1 MKVYAELPAVRAR
14 QLAGDAAAAIWTVAW
29 IRAGMAMHDLV
40 AQLTAPGEA
49 IERAGGGFA
58 GNLSEVSD
66 TIGRV
71 PLVGDA
77 LRAPFATAADAG
89 RLLESA
95 GQTQQ
100 DVAMSLALWLGLV
113 VATFP
118 ILLAV
123 ALWLPR
129 RVRWIRDASAA
140 ADLRGTSD
148 GLVLFAHRAV
158 ANRSLRQLRAATDA
172 PGHALARG
180 DHAPL
185 AALELR
191 SLGLA
196 VDDPREA

>member
-1 MKVYAELPAVRAR
+1 MKLYAELPRVRAS
-14 QLAGDAAAAIWTVAW
+14 QLAGDAAAAIWTIAW
-29 IRAGMAMHDLV
+29 VRAGMAMHDLV
-40 AQLTAPGEA
+40 AELTAPGEA

-58 GNLSEVSD
+58 GNLAEVSD

-71 PLVGDA
+71 PVVGDA
-77 LRAPFATAADAG
+77 LRAPFSTAADAG

-100 DVAMSLALWLGLV
+100 EVVMTLALWLGV
-113 VATFP
+113 IVATFP
-118 ILLAV
+118 ILLAL
-123 ALWLPR
+123 AIWLPR

-140 ADLRGTSD
+140 ADLRGTAD
-148 GLVLFAHRAV
+148 GVTLFAHRAV
-158 ANRSLRQLRAATDA
+158 ANRSLRQLRSAAPA
-172 PGHALARG
+172 PGRALASG

-196 VDDPREA
+196 VDDPG